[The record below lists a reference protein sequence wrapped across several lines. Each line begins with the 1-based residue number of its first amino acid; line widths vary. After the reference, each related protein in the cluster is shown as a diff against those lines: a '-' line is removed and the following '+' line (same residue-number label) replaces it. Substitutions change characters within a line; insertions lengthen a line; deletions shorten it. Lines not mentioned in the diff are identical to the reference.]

1 MNENMNRKKFSV
13 VLLVLFLLMAFVAVF
28 YIFMLLWAGVS
39 SFKHPWEFDDSAVA
53 FPEVFYY
60 KNYLSAFKS
69 YTVEIFTAA
78 GSKKIGTVQII
89 INTVLY
95 AGGCAFLGTLMP
107 CLTSYVVAKFKFRVL
122 KLYYITVVICLT
134 IPIIGGAASQLQI
147 AKSLGMY
154 DTIWGIWLMR
164 GYFIG
169 SYFLIFFS
177 AFKMIPDSFA
187 EAAKI
192 DGAGNFTILFKLI
205 LPLISKTFTT
215 IMLILFVNF
224 WNEYQIP
231 LMFTPSV
238 PTLAVGLYKFC
249 FSSNDEFGRPPI
261 QLAGSMILFIPIF
274 IIFIALQDKLMG
286 NISMGGMKE

>member
-1 MNENMNRKKFSV
+1 MKAKRKPSALLISLFV
-13 VLLVLFLLMAFVAVF
+13 VMAIIALF
-28 YIFMLLWAGVS
+28 YIVMLVWAGVQS
-39 SFKHPWEFDDSAVA
+39 LKDPWDFDDSALALPPVLSFINYATA
-53 FPEVFYY
+53 FRAYSV
-60 KNYLSAFKS
+60 
-69 YTVEIFTAA
+69 TIDTAA
-78 GSKKIGTVQII
+78 GYETIGTTRII
-89 INTVLY
+89 INTILY
-95 AGGCAFLGTLMP
+95 AGGCAFLGTLIP
-107 CLTSYVVAKFKFRVL
+107 CLTSYIVAKFKFRVL
-122 KLYYITVVICLT
+122 KLYYITVVVCLS

-169 SYFLIFFS
+169 TYFLIFYS
-177 AFKMIPDSFA
+177 SFKMIPDSFS

-215 IMLILFVNF
+215 IMLILFVNY
-224 WNEYQIP
+224 WNEYQTP

-238 PTLAVGLYKFC
+238 PTLAVGLYKFS
-249 FSSNDEFGRPPI
+249 FSSSDEFGTPPI

-286 NISMGGMKE
+286 NISMGGVKE

>member
-1 MNENMNRKKFSV
+1 MKQKSSF
-13 VLLVLFLLMAFVAVF
+13 LLVILFVLMALISLF
-28 YIFMLLWAGVS
+28 YITMIIWAGVA
-39 SFKHPWEFDDSAVA
+39 SFKDPWEFDDSALA
-53 FPEVFYY
+53 FPKIFSYT
-60 KNYLSAFKS
+60 NYLSAFKS
-69 YTVEIFTAA
+69 YTVTLANYE
-78 GSKKIGTVQII
+78 KVGTLQVIL
-89 INTVLY
+89 NTVLY
-95 AGGCAFLGTLMP
+95 AGGCAFFGTLVP
-107 CLTSYVVAKFKFRVL
+107 CLTSYVVAKFKFRIL
-122 KLYYITVVICLT
+122 NIYYITVVVCLT

-147 AKSLGMY
+147 AKTLGMY

-192 DGAGNFTILFKLI
+192 DGAGNFTILFRLV

-215 IMLILFVNF
+215 IMLILFVTY
-224 WNEYQIP
+224 WNEYQTP

-238 PTLAVGLYKFC
+238 PTLAVGLYKFS
-249 FSSNDEFGRPPI
+249 FSSSSEYSSAPI

-274 IIFIALQDKLMG
+274 IIFVALQDKLMG

>member
-1 MNENMNRKKFSV
+1 MKKKYSL
-13 VLLVLFLLMAFVAVF
+13 LLVILFILMALISLF
-28 YIFMLLWAGVS
+28 YIVMILWAGVA
-39 SFKHPWEFDDSAVA
+39 SFKDPWEFDDSALA
-53 FPEVFYY
+53 FPKLFSY
-60 KNYLSAFKS
+60 KNYISAFNA
-69 YTVEIFTAA
+69 YTVTLANYE
-78 GSKKIGTVQII
+78 KVGTLQVIL
-89 INTVLY
+89 NTVLY
-95 AGGCAFLGTLMP
+95 AGGCAFFGTLVP
-107 CLTSYVVAKFKFRVL
+107 CLTSYVVAKFKFRIL
-122 KLYYITVVICLT
+122 NIYYITVVVCLT

-177 AFKMIPDSFA
+177 AFKMIPDSFS
-187 EAAKI
+187 EAAKM
-192 DGAGNFTILFKLI
+192 DGAGNFTILFRLV

-215 IMLILFVNF
+215 IMLILFVTY
-224 WNEYQIP
+224 WNEYQTP

-238 PTLAVGLYKFC
+238 PTLAVGLYKFS
-249 FSSNDEFGRPPI
+249 FSSSDEYSSSPI

-274 IIFIALQDKLMG
+274 IIFVALQDKLMG

>member
-1 MNENMNRKKFSV
+1 MKKKYSITLV
-13 VLLVLFLLMAFVAVF
+13 VLFLLMAFIALC
-28 YIFMLLWAGVS
+28 YIVMILWAGLS
-39 SFKHPWEFDDSAVA
+39 SFKDPWEFDDSALA
-53 FPEVFYY
+53 FPKLWSFI
-60 KNYLSAFKS
+60 NYPKAFKA
-69 YTVEIFTAA
+69 YTVTIDTAT
-78 GSKKIGTVQII
+78 GYKKIGTVQII
-89 INTVLY
+89 INTILY
-95 AGGCAFLGTLMP
+95 AGGCAFIGTLVP

-122 KLYYITVVICLT
+122 KIYYITVVVCLT

-147 AKSLGMY
+147 ARSLGIY

-169 SYFLIFFS
+169 SYFLIFYS

-215 IMLILFVNF
+215 IMLILFVSL
-224 WNEYQIP
+224 WNEYQTP
-231 LMFTPSV
+231 LMFIPSV
-238 PTLAVGLYKFC
+238 PTLAVGLYKFS
-249 FSSNDEFGRPPI
+249 FSSSDEYSSPPI